1 MPQWGAFKHEYRN
14 DANDSHTHTHTHSI
28 APKRNVCHCQYR
40 KYNLYLYIYIY
51 IDIYLYIYIYI
62 YVYVNVV
69 YIYYRG
75 GGVWGGVGGAI
86 YSGIDTC
93 GVVCRVWV
101 GGRAVGREKH

>member
-1 MPQWGAFKHEYRN
+1 M
-14 DANDSHTHTHTHSI
+14 
-28 APKRNVCHCQYR
+28 
-40 KYNLYLYIYIY
+40 YICIY
-51 IDIYLYIYIYI
+51 V